1 MLNSYAL
8 SFLMIIL
15 ITVVGALGL
24 NILTGYT
31 GLISLGHVGFLVTGA
46 YAYAVLVSK
55 YQMHPLVGF
64 LGAGVVPALASLI
77 VGAPSLRLKG
87 LYLAITTLA
96 FSFIINTVILEARW
110 LTNGARGISV
120 QRPEIFGI
128 SFDSDAAFT
137 YLCLGFA
144 VLTLFATLNIRR
156 SRVGRAFVAIRD
168 NDTAARVMGIN
179 LHAYK
184 LFAFVTSAFI
194 TGLVRR
200 AVRHLPLLRQRR
212 RLSVPALDR
221 GAGDPDRRRARLGAR
236 RRARHHPD
244 RAAAGS
250 DAVRVQPV
258 QRADG
263 RDVHDRRAGA
273 QEHALRPRHHPVPA
287 LPAARPGRRLARHQA
302 NVGELAASLLTR
314 KAIEQEEETMIKYL
328 ATASLLLAGAYLSTG
343 PALAADPGITDT
355 EIVIGD
361 VEPLTGPPALL
372 GVAASIGHKIAIAE
386 ANAAGGINGRKIKYV
401 LEDDGYVT
409 ARTIQGVKKVIDV
422 DKAFALLGISGSGQS
437 IAVMPLL
444 EKAGIPTVID
454 VAPVKFLWEPP
465 RKNVFVVGQ
474 SYEEGI
480 IHLVNYLA
488 EKNPGKKWGLIT
500 QDDDYGITVR
510 DGFDTVVKA
519 KKLNVVYSG
528 NYKKGQ
534 QDFSSDML
542 QLKDSGAEVFLAG
555 GIIGENIAM
564 MKELEKLNIKPVV
577 GIFWPGRVEPV
588 LKLMGPAGDG
598 IYAVDYVEPFAG
610 PAGKAFLEKAK
621 GLLPEA
627 EMKGINRYSMTGYA
641 AAKVLISAIERC
653 GKQPTWACTI
663 AELEKTKNVETGIMA
678 PISFG
683 PGVRFSNQKLQIMQS
698 EFSTLSFKP
707 VN

>member
-1 MLNSYAL
+1 MRTGDFKQTYGELVTLVDSPPVWLWSAVLVAALIVAPFVLNSYAL

-15 ITVVGALGL
+15 ITVVGTLGL

-144 VLTLFATLNIRR
+144 ILTLFATLNIRR

-200 AVRHLPLLRQRR
+200 AVRHLSLLRQRR

-250 DAVRVQPV
+250 DAALVQPV

-287 LPAARPGRRLARHQA
+287 FPAARPGRRLARHQA
-302 NVGELAASLLTR
+302 DVGELAASLLTK

-328 ATASLLLAGAYLSTG
+328 ATASLLLAGAYLTAG
-343 PALAADPGITDT
+343 HAAGCRPRHHRYRDRDRRRRAPDRTAGLARRGRIHRRTR
-355 EIVIGD
+355 
-361 VEPLTGPPALL
+361 
-372 GVAASIGHKIAIAE
+372 SRSRE
-386 ANAAGGINGRKIKYV
+386 ANAAGGINGRKIKYI

-409 ARTIQGVKKVIDV
+409 ARTIQGVTKVIDV

-437 IAVMPLL
+437 IAAMPVL
-444 EKAGIPTVID
+444 EKSGIPTVIS
-454 VAPVKFLWEPP
+454 
-465 RKNVFVVGQ
+465 VGAGQ
-474 SYEEGI
+474 VPLGTAAQECVHGRAS
-480 IHLVNYLA
+480 
-488 EKNPGKKWGLIT
+488 PMKKASCARQISCARR
-500 QDDDYGITVR
+500 IPAR
-510 DGFDTVVKA
+510 
-519 KKLNVVYSG
+519 N
-528 NYKKGQ
+528 
-534 QDFSSDML
+534 
-542 QLKDSGAEVFLAG
+542 GA
-555 GIIGENIAM
+555 
-564 MKELEKLNIKPVV
+564 
-577 GIFWPGRVEPV
+577 
-588 LKLMGPAGDG
+588 
-598 IYAVDYVEPFAG
+598 
-610 PAGKAFLEKAK
+610 
-621 GLLPEA
+621 
-627 EMKGINRYSMTGYA
+627 
-641 AAKVLISAIERC
+641 
-653 GKQPTWACTI
+653 
-663 AELEKTKNVETGIMA
+663 
-678 PISFG
+678 
-683 PGVRFSNQKLQIMQS
+683 
-698 EFSTLSFKP
+698 
-707 VN
+707 

>member
-1 MLNSYAL
+1 M
-8 SFLMIIL
+8 
-15 ITVVGALGL
+15 
-24 NILTGYT
+24 
-31 GLISLGHVGFLVTGA
+31 
-46 YAYAVLVSK
+46 
-55 YQMHPLVGF
+55 
-64 LGAGVVPALASLI
+64 
-77 VGAPSLRLKG
+77 
-87 LYLAITTLA
+87 
-96 FSFIINTVILEARW
+96 
-110 LTNGARGISV
+110 
-120 QRPEIFGI
+120 
-128 SFDSDAAFT
+128 
-137 YLCLGFA
+137 
-144 VLTLFATLNIRR
+144 
-156 SRVGRAFVAIRD
+156 
-168 NDTAARVMGIN
+168 
-179 LHAYK
+179 
-184 LFAFVTSAFI
+184 
-194 TGLVRR
+194 
-200 AVRHLPLLRQRR
+200 
-212 RLSVPALDR
+212 
-221 GAGDPDRRRARLGAR
+221 
-236 RRARHHPD
+236 
-244 RAAAGS
+244 
-250 DAVRVQPV
+250 
-258 QRADG
+258 
-263 RDVHDRRAGA
+263 
-273 QEHALRPRHHPVPA
+273 
-287 LPAARPGRRLARHQA
+287 
-302 NVGELAASLLTR
+302 
-314 KAIEQEEETMIKYL
+314 KAYL
-328 ATASLLLAGAYLSTG
+328 ATASLLLAGALFGSG
-343 PALAADPGITDT
+343 ALAAEQGITDT

-386 ANAAGGINGRKIKYV
+386 ANNAGGINGRKIKYV

-437 IAVMPLL
+437 IAVMPVL

-488 EKNPGKKWGLIT
+488 DKNPGKKWGLIT

-542 QLKDSGAEVFLAG
+542 QLKGSGADVFLAG
-555 GIIGENIAM
+555 GIIAENIAM
-564 MKELEKLNIKPVV
+564 MKELEKLNVKPVT

-598 IYAVDYVEPFAG
+598 IYAVDYVEPFASA
-610 PAGKAFLEKAK
+610 AGKAFLEKAK
-621 GLLPEA
+621 PLVSEN
-627 EMKGINRYSMTGYA
+627 EFKGINRYTMTGYA
-641 AAKVLISAIERC
+641 AAKVLIAAIERC

-663 AELEKTKNVETGIMA
+663 AELEKTKNVETGVMA

-683 PGVRFSNQKLQIMQS
+683 PGVRFSNQKLQIMQAD
-698 EFSTLSFKP
+698 TAKLSFKP